1 MYILAIDCSTALGSV
16 AVSKDSNVLSF
27 LSWKNQKSHNRV
39 LISSLKSALHLAGLE
54 SFEQIDL
61 LSVGNGPGSF
71 TGLRVA
77 LCVIKSLAYS
87 YDLPIATFSSLR
99 VLAENHQNKN
109 EHQETVY
116 TLQNAFAQKLFFA
129 QYLKNSKECIEVQS
143 PQVIQQDQVTHFLKE
158 PGCILGCVHD
168 LLPDEILLAQH
179 LDFSKEEDRLNNYPQ
194 AQKLAI
200 LSAKQSSDKYLK
212 WEEVFPLYL
221 KGIEP
226 LSP

>member
-27 LSWKNQKSHNRV
+27 LSWKNQKSHNKV
-39 LISSLKSALHLAGLE
+39 LIGSLKSALHLAGLE
-54 SFEQIDL
+54 SFEQINL

-77 LCVIKSLAYS
+77 LSVIKSLAYS
-87 YDLPIATFSSLR
+87 YDLPIVAFSSLR
-99 VLAENHQNKN
+99 VLAENHHV

-129 QYLKNSKECIEVQS
+129 QYLKSSKECFEIQS
-143 PQVIQQDQVTHFLKE
+143 PQVIQQDQAAHFLKE

-168 LLPDEILLAQH
+168 LLPDEILSTQRFKFFKREGH
-179 LDFSKEEDRLNNYPQ
+179 LNNYPQ
-194 AQKLAI
+194 AQKLAV

-221 KGIEP
+221 KGI
-226 LSP
+226 